1 MPQWRDFLERFRP
14 AGTPGAPAQGGVPAD
29 RTADTAAELAPL
41 FLILDDVA
49 AQAARIRQGAAE
61 QADVI
66 RQDAGRR
73 APEIVADAR
82 AHAETARA
90 EAAAQARAATLTED
104 ADVNTRRRRELDDL
118 QARVAARMPDYV
130 EKVVVTA
137 RAVLGEFCGPGDAAA
152 SR

>member
-14 AGTPGAPAQGGVPAD
+14 AGTPGAAAQGGVPAD
-29 RTADTAAELAPL
+29 RIADTAAELEPL

-49 AQAARIRQGAAE
+49 AKAARIRRGAAE
-61 QADVI
+61 QAEVI

-73 APEIVADAR
+73 AADIVAEAWAR
-82 AHAETARA
+82 AETARA
-90 EAAAQARAATLTED
+90 EAAAQARAATVTED
-104 ADVNTRRRRELDDL
+104 IGTDAARRAELDDL

-137 RAVLGEFCGPGDAAA
+137 RALLEEFCGPGDAAA
-152 SR
+152 PR

>member
-14 AGTPGAPAQGGVPAD
+14 AGTPGAAAQGGVPAD
-29 RTADTAAELAPL
+29 RIADTDAELAPV
-41 FLILDDVA
+41 FVILDDVA
-49 AQAARIRQGAAE
+49 AQAARIRRVAAE
-61 QADVI
+61 QAEVI
-66 RQDAGRR
+66 RQDAGQR
-73 APEIVADAR
+73 APEIVAEAR

-90 EAAAQARAATLTED
+90 EAAAQAGAATLIED
-104 ADVNTRRRRELDDL
+104 VGTDAAHRAELDDL

-137 RAVLGEFCGPGDAAA
+137 RAVLEEFCGPGDAAA